1 MTLSNYISELVY
13 AAAGAM
19 LGYLLMKMD
28 DTLNN
33 KQYTY
38 KEYSKFTL
46 ACYLVTLAGLLLLK
60 FMGPVSLPGSAPG
73 ITAPTPVQLKPP
85 QYGGGG
91 GNSVLMPNNLQAFTT
106 PLQKPSIPS
115 NGTAFFQPANNTQ
128 SLRFASG
135 TPTF

>member
-1 MTLSNYISELVY
+1 MAITDYLTELVY
-13 AAAGAM
+13 AAAGAL

-46 ACYLVTLAGLLLLK
+46 GCYLATLTGLCLLRVA
-60 FMGPVSLPGSAPG
+60 GPVNIPGSGIGAAAG
-73 ITAPTPVQLKPP
+73 ITPQTGVQFGSQIPASTIKP
-85 QYGGGG
+85 
-91 GNSVLMPNNLQAFTT
+91 
-106 PLQKPSIPS
+106 PSIPS
-115 NGTAFFQPANNTQ
+115 SGTAFFQPANGSGQ
-128 SLRFASG
+128 SLRFDAR

>member
-1 MTLSNYISELVY
+1 MAITDYLTELVY
-13 AAAGAM
+13 AAAGAL

-46 ACYLVTLAGLLLLK
+46 GCYLATLAGLCLLRVA
-60 FMGPVSLPGSAPG
+60 GPVSIPGSGIGAVAG
-73 ITAPTPVQLKPP
+73 ITPQTGVQFGSQIPASVIKP
-85 QYGGGG
+85 
-91 GNSVLMPNNLQAFTT
+91 
-106 PLQKPSIPS
+106 PSIPS
-115 NGTAFFQPANNTQ
+115 SGTAFFQPANGSGQ
-128 SLRFASG
+128 SLRFDAR